1 MTKISTPLFFI
12 TSILSFFG
20 GLMYS
25 RLNRITKEIDKPKHK
40 NETFVIQKEGRV
52 SEIHTHTTYYG
63 DTMYVENDTTFIR
76 RK

>member
-1 MTKISTPLFFI
+1 
-12 TSILSFFG
+12 
-20 GLMYS
+20 MYS
-25 RLNRITKEIDKPKHK
+25 QLNRTNKETDKPKHK

-52 SEIHTHTTYYG
+52 SEVHTHTTYYG

>member
-12 TSILSFFG
+12 VSVLSFFG
-20 GLMYS
+20 GFMYS
-25 RLNRITKEIDKPKHK
+25 RLHKTTKEIEKPKHK
-40 NETFVIQKEGRV
+40 NETFIFEKENRL
-52 SEIHTHTTYYG
+52 SEIHSHTTYYG